1 MGRAHPGCVVSGAPR
16 FGSAADRRPA
26 RLGSRQRL
34 VVAGAWIVL
43 VAAGAAWAISQGLG
57 PAEAA
62 RHLVGAIQGSSWGP
76 VAFVAVYL
84 ARPLIFFSATVLT
97 VAGGFLFGAVPGIA
111 LVVVASNGSA
121 MVAYGLARWFR
132 AGTLGDAEAGGRWPR
147 HAERL
152 RERSFETVIVM
163 RLLHL
168 PYDLVSYL
176 AGAARIHPVAFIS
189 GTALGS
195 APSMIAFVLF
205 GASLETFDGGIP
217 AIDLPILIAS
227 GVFLVIGLGVS
238 QLLRRREGVRHAGD

>member
-1 MGRAHPGCVVSGAPR
+1 MSGAPPV
-16 FGSAADRRPA
+16 GPTAARPPTL
-26 RLGSRQRL
+26 LGNRHRL
-34 VVAGAWIVL
+34 VVAGAWIAL
-43 VAAGAAWAISQGLG
+43 VVGGTVWAISQGFG

-62 RHLVGAIQGSSWGP
+62 TRLVEAIQGSPWGP

-97 VAGGFLFGAVPGIA
+97 VAGGFLFGAVAGIA

-121 MVAYGLARWFR
+121 MVAYGLARWFGS
-132 AGTLGDAEAGGRWPR
+132 GTLDAAAAGGRWAR
-147 HAERL
+147 RAGRL

-195 APSMIAFVLF
+195 APSMVAFVLF
-205 GASLETFDGGIP
+205 GASLESFDGGVP
-217 AIDLPILIAS
+217 TIDPPILIAS
-227 GVFLVIGLGVS
+227 GVLLVIGLAIS
-238 QLLRRREGVRHAGD
+238 QILRRREGVRRAQD